1 MAELTFEGQ
10 RENEKVALV
19 FRRHISTAKGGL
31 FWLVIVMGL
40 GYLPM
45 VMWPGQQVMF
55 WIFFGATILGILGF
69 CYSLMLWYFS
79 LYIVTDQR
87 IRQVVQKGLFRKTV
101 VDLGLD
107 KVASISMNVPGL
119 LAGLGNYGTIII
131 QTAVGDLVISK
142 VKNVKKVYDAM
153 QNVFAG

>member
-10 RENEKVALV
+10 REDEKVVLV

-31 FWLVIVMGL
+31 FWLIIIMGL

-45 VMWPGQQVMF
+45 IMWPGQQVMF
-55 WIFFGATILGILGF
+55 WIFFGATILGVLGF
-69 CYSLMLWYFS
+69 IYSLMLWYFS

-107 KVASISMNVPGL
+107 KVASVSMNVPGI
-119 LAGLGNYGTIII
+119 LAGIGNYGTIIV

-142 VKNVKKVYDAM
+142 VKNVKKVYDAI
-153 QNVFAG
+153 QNVFAM

>member
-45 VMWPGQQVMF
+45 IMWPGQQVMF

>member
-31 FWLVIVMGL
+31 FWLVIIMGL

-45 VMWPGQQVMF
+45 IMWPGQQVMF

-119 LAGLGNYGTIII
+119 FAGIGNYGTIII

-153 QNVFAG
+153 QNAFVA

>member
-19 FRRHISTAKGGL
+19 FRRHISTAKRGL
-31 FWLVIVMGL
+31 FWLIIAMGL

-45 VMWPGQQVMF
+45 IMWPDRQEMF
-55 WIFFGATILGILGF
+55 WIFFGATILGLLGF
-69 CYSLMLWYFS
+69 FYSLILWYFS

-107 KVASISMNVPGL
+107 KIASISMNVPSIF
-119 LAGLGNYGTIII
+119 AGMGNYGTIII

-153 QNVFAG
+153 QNVFSA

>member
-1 MAELTFEGQ
+1 MAELAFDGQ
-10 RENEKVALV
+10 REDEKVVLV
-19 FRRHISTAKGGL
+19 FRRHISTARRGFL
-31 FWLVIVMGL
+31 WLIVAMGV

-45 VMWPGQQVMF
+45 VMWPERMEMF
-55 WIFFGATILGILGF
+55 YIFLGATALGLIGMF
-69 CYSLMLWYFS
+69 YSLMLWYFS

-107 KVASISMNVPGL
+107 KVASVSMNVPGL
-119 LAGLGNYGTIII
+119 FAGIGNYGTIII

-142 VKNVKKVYDAM
+142 VKNVKKVYDAL
-153 QNVFAG
+153 QNAFAM

>member
-10 RENEKVALV
+10 RENEKVAWV

-55 WIFFGATILGILGF
+55 WILFGATILGILGF

>member
-1 MAELTFEGQ
+1 MFEGQ
-10 RENEKVALV
+10 REDETVQLV
-19 FRRHISTAKGGL
+19 FRRHISTAKKGF
-31 FWLVIVMGL
+31 FWLIIMMGL

-45 VMWPGQQVMF
+45 VMWPEQKEMF
-55 WIFFGATILGILGF
+55 FIFLGATGLGF
-69 CYSLMLWYFS
+69 LGCLYSLMLWHFS

-107 KVASISMNVPGL
+107 KVASVSMNVPGII
-119 LAGLGNYGTIII
+119 AGISGYGTIII

-142 VKNVKKVYDAM
+142 VKNVKKVYDAI
-153 QNVFAG
+153 QNCFAG

>member
-1 MAELTFEGQ
+1 M
-10 RENEKVALV
+10 
-19 FRRHISTAKGGL
+19 
-31 FWLVIVMGL
+31 
-40 GYLPM
+40 
-45 VMWPGQQVMF
+45 
-55 WIFFGATILGILGF
+55 
-69 CYSLMLWYFS
+69 
-79 LYIVTDQR
+79 
-87 IRQVVQKGLFRKTV
+87 VQKGLFRKTV

>member
-10 RENEKVALV
+10 RENEKVAWV